1 MKKIFQIGAVMMLFC
16 FQNIY
21 AQKIIS
27 KKDSVGG
34 NVYTTQMDSR
44 INDLLTKSEES
55 CNRPAGP
62 KIVNNTGGGSVISED
77 RIVTSTPRVINTK
90 RYPRQISVETDLSLA
105 GIRFRWL

>member
-1 MKKIFQIGAVMMLFC
+1 MMLFC

-77 RIVTSTPRVINTK
+77 RIVTSTPSVINTK